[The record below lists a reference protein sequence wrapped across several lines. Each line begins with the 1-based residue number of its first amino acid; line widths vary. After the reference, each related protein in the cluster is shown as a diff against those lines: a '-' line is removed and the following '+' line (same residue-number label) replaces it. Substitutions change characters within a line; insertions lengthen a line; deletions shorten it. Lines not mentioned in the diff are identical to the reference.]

1 MGNLP
6 TLVKFSAVLLS
17 CILDYTRADNELQ
30 GNKNLLYIY
39 IMVFQTS
46 STRGYPN
53 LLDLIFAAL
62 ASRQIHFITL
72 KLISLKDKLTVC
84 QHCILVVIF

>member
-6 TLVKFSAVLLS
+6 TLVKFSAALLS

-53 LLDLIFAAL
+53 LLDSYGRL
-62 ASRQIHFITL
+62 
-72 KLISLKDKLTVC
+72 LTFNIWRPC
-84 QHCILVVIF
+84 FLSNPLHNT